1 LAITKIFTFIKLDN
15 MLVVVLEG
23 EVVRCIW
30 GS

>member
-1 LAITKIFTFIKLDN
+1 